1 MECIQNPELCISH
14 IILACQRRLDILIAL
29 PQSYHQYFELCFRF
43 FHLVSEKSYWD
54 IKLRWTCLRAQSQN
68 TNQGAVPLP
77 NDTMN
82 HVSRNLFYQNFLFG
96 KEQEKFCSQH
106 TISLRWNLSR
116 VSSKVDSYRMKIS
129 YIYKSQ
135 VYCRMSVAEDSC
147 NLAHIQILSI

>member
-1 MECIQNPELCISH
+1 MAQHCSRSFPEPVHNVFTWLCTSLELNPELCISL
-14 IILACQRRLDILIAL
+14 INPACHRGLDILIAL

-96 KEQEKFCSQH
+96 KEQENFFSQH

-116 VSSKVDSYRMKIS
+116 VSSKVDSYRVIHSKW
-129 YIYKSQ
+129 
-135 VYCRMSVAEDSC
+135 
-147 NLAHIQILSI
+147 